1 MDSPKRREQGA
12 AVVVDYLKTH
22 PDFFRDHPELLRE
35 LNIPHLPGTG
45 VASLIERQVSM
56 LRAQCSQ
63 LEQELEVRK
72 TRAGLQREM
81 LQNVQA
87 LTLRLIRCRDMG
99 EACSAMVRLLR
110 RDYAADEVRI
120 FVFSDLPEPG
130 PVNGVKFMPRNAK
143 LKYMFIELLNRNR
156 PLCGSLQDEH
166 IRILFQGAAG
176 HVSSTMI
183 MPLRYERWEG
193 LAAVGSQERGRY
205 GRGFELEMLQ
215 HLFAV
220 AGARFDQFLTRR
232 AA

>member
-22 PDFFRDHPELLRE
+22 PEFFREYPELLRE
-35 LNIPHLPGTG
+35 LYIPHLPGHG

-56 LRAQCSQ
+56 LRAQCTQ

-81 LQNVQA
+81 LQSIQA
-87 LTLRLIRCRDMG
+87 LTLKLMRCRDMG
-99 EACSAMVRLLR
+99 EACTAMLR
-110 RDYAADEVRI
+110 CLKRDYAADEFRL

-130 PVNGVKFMPRNAK
+130 AVNGVKFMPRNAK